1 MTDLSLINTMPAAE
15 FEAVLGGVFE
25 HAPWVARAVAPMR
38 PFASVDDLHA
48 AMLGQVLA
56 APEAARLEF
65 LRGHPELAGEH
76 ARRST
81 LAAHSAAEQATL
93 GLSAPDP
100 AVAATFDALNAAY
113 RSRFGFPAI
122 ICVRRHTLGS
132 IIAHFRARLLRDAAT
147 EQAQALTEIGHITR
161 LRLAGL
167 VEGPGSD
174 PLAGWLSTHVLD
186 VSVGRPAAGMTLE
199 LVELGEA
206 GERSLGVHV
215 TNDDGRTNA
224 PILPK
229 GQMRIGVYEL
239 RFEVERYFAAR
250 GAETPEFLG
259 MVPIRFRITDPASH
273 YHVPLLVSP
282 GGYSTYRGS

>member
-1 MTDLSLINTMPAAE
+1 MTDLSLINTIPVAE
-15 FEAVLGGVFE
+15 LEDTLGGVFE
-25 HAPWVARAVAPMR
+25 HAPWVARGVAAMR
-38 PFASVDDLHA
+38 PIASVDDLHA

-56 APEAARLEF
+56 APEATRLEF

-81 LAAHSAAEQATL
+81 LAAHSAEEQATL
-93 GLSAPDP
+93 GLDQPNP
-100 AVAATFDALNAAY
+100 AIAETFDELNAAY
-113 RSRFGFPAI
+113 RAKFGFPFI

-132 IIAHFRARLLRDAAT
+132 IIAHFRARLLRDAET

-167 VEGPGSD
+167 VEGPGSK
-174 PLAGWLSTHVLD
+174 PLSGWLSTHVLD
-186 VSVGRPAAGMTLE
+186 VSIGRPAVGMTLA

-206 GERSLGVHV
+206 GERRHGTFV
-215 TNDDGRTNA
+215 TNDDGRTHA
-224 PILPK
+224 PILPM
-229 GQMRIGVYEL
+229 GQMRIGLYEL
-239 RFEVERYFAAR
+239 RFEVDTYFDAR
-250 GAETPEFLG
+250 GVETPEFLG
-259 MVPIRFRITDPASH
+259 MVPIRFRITDPESH